1 MVISCA
7 EEEPDLQS
15 QEVKAYEVL
24 KNDFLENSSKRDS
37 LYTVID
43 NLPQDSLKNNLLFD
57 ISYYF
62 FREND
67 SASFRYWNKQ
77 SLNLSRE
84 LQDSLRIAEA
94 YWDLGDFLVDK
105 EVVDS
110 AYFHYNKAS
119 VLYSKIGKDFNS
131 ARMLLNMAIL
141 QKNVKDYTGSET
153 TTAKAIKIIKPLGK
167 HRQLYI
173 GYNNLGIL
181 FNQLGEYDKA
191 LLYHNKAMA
200 SARELSDPIL
210 EANTLNNLGVVFEND
225 GKYDKAIENYK
236 KALAVDSIFQKQT
249 RLYAMLHDNLAYS
262 QMKEDPEEEVEPLFM
277 YALNIRD
284 SIHHQAGIVINK
296 LHLSEYYLGRR
307 DTLKAIKF
315 ASEAKKLAEETRN
328 YRDLLESMLLLSE
341 MDTPRSNKYLSQ
353 YIKIND
359 SLQREER
366 AIRNKFARIRFETDE
381 FIARNEYLNK
391 EMKFIY
397 AGSIAVLG
405 VILLVFVNVYQRN
418 RNKQL
423 KLEQDQQLS
432 NEEIYNL
439 LLVQQNK
446 LEEGRHREKN
456 RISKELHDG
465 ILGKLFGVRFML
477 ESLHDKS
484 DRQSIET
491 KKKYID
497 DLRMIEEEVRNIS
510 HDLESDFFTQKES
523 FLEILSDYLN
533 NQQKAGH
540 FELDFRNDEKI
551 EWDKLSS
558 KIKINLFRIIQ
569 EAVNNVIKYAEA
581 DAILISFQKRKE
593 SLEMKIQDN
602 GKGFDVTKSTRGIG
616 IKNMKSRV
624 KNLKGAWK
632 ISSGNEGTT
641 IIVNVPLK

>member
-1 MVISCA
+1 MAI
-7 EEEPDLQS
+7 E
-15 QEVKAYEVL
+15 L
-24 KNDFLENSSKRDS
+24 KDSS
-37 LYTVID
+37 
-43 NLPQDSLKNNLLFD
+43 NL
-57 ISYYF
+57 
-62 FREND
+62 
-67 SASFRYWNKQ
+67 AS
-77 SLNLSRE
+77 S
-84 LQDSLRIAEA
+84 
-94 YWDLGDFLVDK
+94 YWDLGSFYVDN
-105 EVVDS
+105 EMVDS

-153 TTAKAIKIIKPLGK
+153 TTAKAIEIIKPLGE

-191 LLYHNKAMA
+191 LLYHKKAME
-200 SARELSDPIL
+200 SAQDLSDPIL
-210 EANTLNNLGVVFEND
+210 QANTLNNLGVVYEND
-225 GKYDKAIENYK
+225 GKYDKAIEIYRQ
-236 KALAVDSIFQKQT
+236 ALAVDSLFQKQT

-262 QMKEDPEEEVEPLFM
+262 QMKANPQKEVEPLFM

-296 LHLSEYYLGRR
+296 LHLSEYYLDRR
-307 DTLKAIKF
+307 DTAKAIKF
-315 ASEAKKLAEETRN
+315 ASEAKKLARETRN
-328 YRDLLESMLLLSE
+328 FRDLLESMLLLSE
-341 MDTPRSNKYLSQ
+341 MDTLRSNQYLSD
-353 YIKIND
+353 YIQIND

-397 AGSIAVLG
+397 AGSVAVLG

-423 KLEQDQQLS
+423 KLEQDQQIS

-477 ESLHDKS
+477 ESLHDKT
-484 DRQSIET
+484 DRQSIEA
-491 KKKYID
+491 KKKYIN

-540 FELDFRNDEKI
+540 FELDFRNDENI

-558 KIKINLFRIIQ
+558 KIKINLFRIVQ
-569 EAVNNVIKYAEA
+569 EAVNNVIKYAGA
-581 DAILISFQKRKE
+581 DQIFLSFQKRKD

-602 GKGFDVTKSTRGIG
+602 GKGFDITRNTRGIG

-632 ISSGNEGTT
+632 ISSGSEGTT
-641 IIVNVPLK
+641 ITVNVPLK